1 MSGFPLFRRAAGAA
15 TRGVVSYQGLM
26 SGYAT
31 TVGVWEASGTATIRP
46 SRDPVG
52 TCRVRS
58 SECTKGVH
66 AATSAPYTAGY
77 TAYTPTSQRRS
88 SSRSFKEHTGAYCD
102 CTFDVNGTC
111 AEWAF
116 TDPWSKRSDCQ
127 AHCERLNCS
136 CFDFRPGVSGDLI
149 GGGIHGSGPVVLFG
163 APSWAPSAEQRHA
176 KQPSMHAKQPSM
188 VLSVASNFM
197 AASQVWAEGTLSY
210 GVMGA
215 VTSIPEEYTVEVIL
229 AVHADG
235 GVNSAMES
243 WGDVL
248 LNKYGKERYAYRR
261 DLAMQKLGY
270 STDNGAYYY
279 YNTEPGQSYETTVL
293 NVKKYADAMHI
304 PYRYILLDSWWYFKV
319 SRPDEPG

>member
-1 MSGFPLFRRAAGAA
+1 
-15 TRGVVSYQGLM
+15 M

-31 TVGVWEASGTATIRP
+31 TVGVWEASGTAIIRP

-66 AATSAPYTAGY
+66 ADSPAPYTAGY
-77 TAYTPTSQRRS
+77 AAYTPTSQRRS
-88 SSRSFKEHTGAYCD
+88 SSRSFEEHTGAYCD
-102 CTFDVNGTC
+102 CTFDVNATC

-136 CFDFRPGVSGDLI
+136 CFDFRAGVSGDLI
-149 GGGIHGSGPVVLFG
+149 GSGIQGSGPVVLFG
-163 APSWAPSAEQRHA
+163 APPAEEKLA
-176 KQPSMHAKQPSM
+176 KQPPPSM

-215 VTSIPEEYTVEVIL
+215 MTSIPENYTVEVIL
-229 AVHADG
+229 AVSADG
-235 GVNSAMES
+235 GVNHAM
-243 WGDVL
+243 
-248 LNKYGKERYAYRR
+248 
-261 DLAMQKLGY
+261 LG
-270 STDNGAYYY
+270 
-279 YNTEPGQSYETTVL
+279 
-293 NVKKYADAMHI
+293 
-304 PYRYILLDSWWYFKV
+304 
-319 SRPDEPG
+319 